1 MKFGVAGNY
10 GRSTTQGRE
19 RVLVQQNFENALNAV
34 LDPSGNIVCAPG
46 YQNAPIETLSSTC
59 APINPFGQQISQ
71 AARDYVTTIAN
82 PRAVNEQ
89 WVVTA
94 SVSGELFDIWGG
106 GVGRSEEHTSELQSL
121 MRISYAV
128 FCLK

>member
-1 MKFGVAGNY
+1 MSFLLFVVFFYRFGSQRDLHVRTHSFPTR
-10 GRSTTQGRE
+10 RSSD
-19 RVLVQQNFENALNAV
+19 L
-34 LDPSGNIVCAPG
+34 
-46 YQNAPIETLSSTC
+46 
-59 APINPFGQQISQ
+59 ISQ

-106 GVGRSEEHTSELQSL
+106 GVGYALGYEHRDEKARFDPGTFYYGLPDPNDPTGDRDRKSTRLNS
-121 MRISYAV
+121 SH
-128 FCLK
+128 